1 MKFSIAAMTM
11 CFFVLVSPYQA
22 FGDVVL
28 MPSADGHAQ
37 SSGAN
42 GITVDDTQTTI
53 ATFRSG
59 GNNIR
64 NGILEF
70 DLSPYSAGTVVESAT
85 LEFELTAALT
95 NPVSTTLDLKVGQYI
110 GNLVVDTGDFED
122 FGNFTGDIVTFD
134 RTTNGGPGVGD
145 VISINLNPLVIQSI
159 IDDPSLDSLGI
170 RTATQSFANI
180 QFLSNEGAALNGGL
194 APTLT
199 LSVPEPGSLAVV
211 AFGGVG
217 LLVRRR
223 RHARI

>member
-1 MKFSIAAMTM
+1 MTM

-122 FGNFTGDIVTFD
+122 FGNENSTV
-134 RTTNGGPGVGD
+134 
-145 VISINLNPLVIQSI
+145 LVFGKIEKAWGLSQ
-159 IDDPSLDSLGI
+159 IDDKVRLEQAAHDGSEHVIVSKTNLVCCNGI
-170 RTATQSFANI
+170 
-180 QFLSNEGAALNGGL
+180 
-194 APTLT
+194 
-199 LSVPEPGSLAVV
+199 V
-211 AFGGVG
+211 
-217 LLVRRR
+217 LVNNR
-223 RHARI
+223 